1 MPATAPFCFSDSYI
15 SPMTC
20 TAGPSRIPMA
30 LPAHLKRWIREEAA
44 MAAITFNA
52 AHNAA
57 GRLGTMLVAMR
68 ETIGAL
74 VSYRMRLT
82 AAEIEQARRESTPPG
97 NEPAGVDP
105 PFQPLDAGIVSDAI
119 PAFFIG
125 RNSQGFW
132 VARET
137 KGRIGGIFLLQSSAL
152 SFARTHSGPAGCAT
166 ILLSERFELD
176 LKNNGNP
183 LAPYLGSLMRAA
195 MRGRRRTV
203 AIIEK

>member
-1 MPATAPFCFSDSYI
+1 
-15 SPMTC
+15 
-20 TAGPSRIPMA
+20 MA
-30 LPAHLKRWIREEAA
+30 LPPHLKRWIREEAA

-82 AAEIEQARRESTPPG
+82 AAEIEQSRRDSARTPPG
-97 NEPAGVDP
+97 DEPAGVDT
-105 PFQPLDAGIVSDAI
+105 PFQPLDDGIVSDAI

-137 KGRIGGIFLLQSSAL
+137 KGRIGGIFLLESSAL

-183 LAPYLGSLMRAA
+183 LVPYLGSLMRAA
-195 MRGRRRTV
+195 MRAPANSHHHREMT
-203 AIIEK
+203 ATTEAKAKDSQI

>member
-1 MPATAPFCFSDSYI
+1 
-15 SPMTC
+15 
-20 TAGPSRIPMA
+20 MA

-82 AAEIEQARRESTPPG
+82 AAEIEQSRRDSARTPPG
-97 NEPAGVDP
+97 DEPAGVDT

-137 KGRIGGIFLLQSSAL
+137 KGRIGGIFLLESSAL

>member
-1 MPATAPFCFSDSYI
+1 MPAAAPFCSSDSYI

-52 AHNAA
+52 ADDAA

-82 AAEIEQARRESTPPG
+82 AAEIEQSRRDSARTPPG
-97 NEPAGVDP
+97 GEPAGVDT
-105 PFQPLDAGIVSDAI
+105 PFQPLHAGLARDRI
-119 PAFFIG
+119 PVCFI
-125 RNSQGFW
+125 
-132 VARET
+132 
-137 KGRIGGIFLLQSSAL
+137 
-152 SFARTHSGPAGCAT
+152 C
-166 ILLSERFELD
+166 
-176 LKNNGNP
+176 
-183 LAPYLGSLMRAA
+183 
-195 MRGRRRTV
+195 
-203 AIIEK
+203 

>member
-1 MPATAPFCFSDSYI
+1 
-15 SPMTC
+15 
-20 TAGPSRIPMA
+20 MA
-30 LPAHLKRWIREEAA
+30 LPAHLKRWIRKEAA
-44 MAAITFNA
+44 MGAITFNT

-57 GRLGTMLVAMR
+57 GRLGAVFVAVR
-68 ETIGAL
+68 ETIDAF
-74 VSYRMRLT
+74 VSYQVRLT
-82 AAEIEQARRESTPPG
+82 AAETGHARRDSARTPPDD
-97 NEPAGVDP
+97 EPAGVDT

-137 KGRIGGIFLLQSSAL
+137 RGRIGGMFLLESSAL
-152 SFARTHSGPAGCAT
+152 SFARTNGGPAGCAT

-183 LAPYLGSLMRAA
+183 LVPYLGSLMRAA
-195 MRGRRRTV
+195 MRARRQTV
-203 AIIEK
+203 AGIEK

>member
-1 MPATAPFCFSDSYI
+1 
-15 SPMTC
+15 
-20 TAGPSRIPMA
+20 
-30 LPAHLKRWIREEAA
+30 

-52 AHNAA
+52 VHNTA
-57 GRLGTMLVAMR
+57 GRFGAGPVAMR

-74 VSYRMRLT
+74 VSYQMRLT
-82 AAEIEQARRESTPPG
+82 AAEIEQARRESTGMPPG
-97 NEPAGVDP
+97 EEPAGVDT

-137 KGRIGGIFLLQSSAL
+137 KGRTGGIFLLESSAL
-152 SFARTHSGPAGCAT
+152 SFARTNSGPAGCAT
-166 ILLSERFELD
+166 IFLSERFELD

-183 LAPYLGSLMRAA
+183 LVPCLGSLMRAA
-195 MRGRRRTV
+195 MAGRRQTV
-203 AIIEK
+203 ASIEKTTAAAKLQRARF